1 MYRSHVLVCGGTGCT
16 SSVSERIVSALEREI
31 QDNGLS

>member
-16 SSVSERIVSALEREI
+16 FPEAPQIMDYI
-31 QDNGLS
+31 QKMN